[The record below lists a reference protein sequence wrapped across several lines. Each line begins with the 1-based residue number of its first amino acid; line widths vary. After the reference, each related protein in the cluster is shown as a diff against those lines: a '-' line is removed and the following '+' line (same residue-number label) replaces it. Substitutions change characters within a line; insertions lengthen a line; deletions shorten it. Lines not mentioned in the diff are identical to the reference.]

1 MSEQDAVALLD
12 AETEFRR
19 RLAVKLMARGYDGDA
34 LEAKIRELLSKG
46 VNLRLNIAEIT
57 AP

>member
-1 MSEQDAVALLD
+1 MGEHDAVELLD

-19 RLAVKLMARGYDGDA
+19 RLAVKLVARGYEGDA
-34 LEAKIRELLSKG
+34 LEAKINELLCKG
-46 VNLRLNIAEIT
+46 INLRLNIAEIT

>member
-1 MSEQDAVALLD
+1 MSEHDTVALLD

-19 RLAVKLMARGYDGDA
+19 RLTGKLAARGYEGDA

-46 VNLRLNIAEIT
+46 VALRLNIAEIT